1 VILLESVGLGLTN
14 LRLHLL
20 RSILTAL
27 GIILGVAA
35 VIIMVSIGQG
45 SKAEALATIE
55 RLGARNIIARSVKP
69 AETGQ
74 QQGGQQRSWV
84 LSFGLTRDDLRVI
97 SENFPDAAAIVPV
110 KSVGGEVLRLDK
122 RLVSQA
128 YGVTPDL
135 PRVTRVHVSRG
146 RYITEADMDSRA
158 MVAVIG
164 YEVARQLFPFDDPLG
179 NTVRID
185 DQTFEVVG
193 VLRPVGLAGGAG
205 AQLIGRDLNFDVH
218 IPLTTASIVFGDTTV
233 RRSSGS
239 FQASEVQISEIIL
252 MAPERDRVLTDA
264 GRLRRIIDVRHDEPD
279 VQLIVPYELLEE
291 ANKQALTW
299 NLVLGSVAGI
309 SLLVGGIGI
318 MNIMLATVT
327 ERTRE
332 IGIRRA
338 LGATRRHIV
347 AQFLV
352 ETGVLSALGGLIG
365 VGLGIAASFGVEW
378 IVPILPN
385 TPFVG
390 RFFDANA
397 ALPTELTLWS
407 IVLAFGVAAATGLA
421 FGLYPAVKASKQD
434 PIVALRHD

>member
-1 VILLESVGLGLTN
+1 MILLESVGLGLTN

-45 SKAEALATIE
+45 SKAEAMATIE
-55 RLGARNIIARSVKP
+55 RLGARNIIARSIKP

-74 QQGGQQRSWV
+74 QQGGQQTSWV
-84 LSFGLTRDDLRVI
+84 IRFGLTRDDLSVI
-97 SENFPDAAAIVPV
+97 RQNFTRAEAIVPV
-110 KSVGGEVLRLDK
+110 KSVGAEVLREDR
-122 RLVSQA
+122 RLASQA

-135 PRVTRVHVSRG
+135 PRVTSVSVDRG
-146 RYITEADMDSRA
+146 RYITDADMDAHA

-164 YEVARQLFPFDDPLG
+164 YEVARQLFPFNDPLG
-179 NTVRID
+179 STIRID
-185 DQTFEVVG
+185 DETLVVVG

-205 AQLIGRDLNFDVH
+205 ASLIGRDLNLDVH
-218 IPLTTASIVFGDTTV
+218 VPLTTASLVFGDTTS

-239 FQASEVQISEIIL
+239 FENTEVEISEVFI
-252 MAPERDRVLTDA
+252 MAPSRDSVLTDA
-264 GRLRRIIDVRHDEPD
+264 ARLRRIIDVRHTDPD
-279 VQLIVPYELLEE
+279 VELIVPYELLDK
-291 ANKQALTW
+291 AKKDALTW

-338 LGATRRHIV
+338 LGATRHHII

-365 VGLGIAASFGVEW
+365 VGFGIGASFVVEW
-378 IVPILPN
+378 VVPILPN
-385 TPFVG
+385 TPLIG

-407 IVLAFGVAAATGLA
+407 IVLAFAVAATTGLA